1 MPEGH
6 RLFTDELFL
15 PILYLVEYASLEDAL
30 QSCNSSEYGL
40 TAGIYTKKK
49 KDVKQFIEGIESG
62 VVYVNRAL
70 SATTG
75 AMVGC
80 QSFVGWKRSGT
91 TGIGA
96 GGPYYLTQFMQE
108 QSQTFASIKYE
119 DG

>member
-1 MPEGH
+1 
-6 RLFTDELFL
+6 
-15 PILYLVEYASLEDAL
+15 
-30 QSCNSSEYGL
+30 L
-40 TAGIYTKKK
+40 TAGIYSRKKEE
-49 KDVKQFIEGIESG
+49 IEKFFESIETG
-62 VVYVNRAL
+62 VVYA

-108 QSQTFASIKYE
+108 QSQTIAESKYE
-119 DG
+119 GN